1 MADTI
6 YKAAVVQASPVMFD
20 KDGSIAKAA
29 SLIAD
34 ASAMGAR
41 LVVFPESFIPCYP
54 RGLSF
59 GMHIGGADAGGR
71 QDYMLYHRNS
81 VVVPRDITPLCQAAR
96 DGGCYV
102 SIGVT
107 ERDERTDTLYCT
119 NLLISDSGE
128 LLGKKRKLKPTGA
141 ERCVWGE
148 GGRDDIFVLD
158 TPIGKIGCLICW
170 ENYMPLARTA
180 LYEQG
185 VNVYIAPTADSRKEW
200 QATVRH
206 IAQEGRC
213 FVLSCNQFVT
223 RDCYPAE
230 LRSMDDMP
238 FDEICPG
245 GSCIISP
252 TGKYLAQ
259 PVYHREQILTADIDL
274 SQVAAARLDFDACG
288 HYSRPDIFELT
299 IK

>member
-1 MADTI
+1 MADMI

-20 KDGSIAKAA
+20 KDATIAKVV
-29 SLIAD
+29 SLISD
-34 ASAMGAR
+34 AAGMGAR
-41 LVVFPESFIPCYP
+41 LVVFPESFVPCYP

-71 QDYMLYHRNS
+71 QDYLLYHRNS
-81 VVVPRDITPLCQAAR
+81 VVIPRDIAPLCQAAK
-96 DGGCYV
+96 DCSCYV

-107 ERDERTDTLYCT
+107 EQDALTDTLYCT

-148 GGRDDIFVLD
+148 GGRDDILVLD

-185 VNVYIAPTADSRKEW
+185 VNVYIAPTADSRTEW
-200 QATVRH
+200 QAT
-206 IAQEGRC
+206 
-213 FVLSCNQFVT
+213 
-223 RDCYPAE
+223 
-230 LRSMDDMP
+230 
-238 FDEICPG
+238 
-245 GSCIISP
+245 
-252 TGKYLAQ
+252 
-259 PVYHREQILTADIDL
+259 
-274 SQVAAARLDFDACG
+274 
-288 HYSRPDIFELT
+288 
-299 IK
+299 